1 MRAARYHG
9 PGDIR
14 IETVPD
20 PAPGPG
26 EVLVRP
32 LHNGLCG
39 TDLHQFYDGPM
50 SPAPLPIIVGHE
62 FSAEVVELGADAG
75 DRPTGDREPLAPGDL
90 VAVAPLWTCG
100 TCTPCSAG
108 FHNLC
113 EQMLCHGMGT
123 GGGGLAEYTV
133 VHRSMTHRLP
143 PGVSAT
149 AGALAEPLSVAY
161 HAVRQSRPEPGRPT
175 VVFGAGPIG
184 IGCFL
189 GLRALGVEEVVVVE
203 PAADRRRAAA
213 AVGAETVLDPAGT
226 DVVAHVLE
234 LTHGAGVPVA
244 IDAAGAE
251 SAFRTAMRVTGRRG
265 RLVPVAAYVE
275 PFPFNPSEAMLNEI
289 EIIASFSY
297 NDEFP
302 TVLAHLASGRYPTD
316 AWVEHIP
323 FETHTDAYPRMRDG
337 TIIKAM
343 VDVQER

>member
-1 MRAARYHG
+1 VRAARYHG

-50 SPAPLPIIVGHE
+50 APVPLPIVVGHE
-62 FSAEVVELGADAG
+62 FSAEVVELGAGDDPPGAG
-75 DRPTGDREPLAPGDL
+75 GALAPGDL

-100 TCTPCSAG
+100 GCAHCAAG
-108 FHNLC
+108 HHNLC
-113 EQMLCHGMGT
+113 EQMMCHGMGT
-123 GGGGLAEYTV
+123 AGGGLAEYTV
-133 VHRSMTHRLP
+133 VKRSMAHRLP
-143 PGVSAT
+143 DGVTAS

-161 HAVRQSRPEPGRPT
+161 HAVRQSRPEPGRPA

-189 GLRALGVEEVVVVE
+189 GLRAEGVDEVLVVE
-203 PAADRRRAAA
+203 PAADRRAAA
-213 AVGAETVLDPAGT
+213 ASVGAETVLDPAAT
-226 DVVAHVLE
+226 DVVAHVME
-234 LTHGAGVPVA
+234 LTKGAGVPVT

-251 SAFRTAMRVTGRRG
+251 AAFRTAMRVTGRRG
-265 RLVPVAAYVE
+265 RLVPVAAYLE
-275 PFPFNPSEAMLNEI
+275 PFAFNPSDAMLNEI

-302 TVLAHLASGRYPTD
+302 IVLGHLASGRYPTD
-316 AWVEHIP
+316 SWVEHIP
-323 FETHTDAYPRMRDG
+323 FDTHTDAYPRMRAG
-337 TIIKAM
+337 TVIKAM
-343 VDVQER
+343 VDVQPR

>member
-1 MRAARYHG
+1 VRAALYHG
-9 PGDIR
+9 PGDVR

-50 SPAPLPIIVGHE
+50 APVPLPIIVGHV
-62 FSAEVVELGADAG
+62 FSGEVVELGPG
-75 DRPTGDREPLAPGDL
+75 DTPGALAPGDL

-100 TCTPCSAG
+100 ECTHCSAG
-108 FHNLC
+108 HHNLC
-113 EQMLCHGMGT
+113 EQMMCHGMGT

-133 VHRSMTHRLP
+133 VKASMAHRLP
-143 PGVSAT
+143 DGVSAE

-161 HAVRQSRPEPGRPT
+161 HAVRQSRPEPGRPA

-189 GLRALGVEEVVVVE
+189 GLRAEGVEDVIVVE
-203 PAADRRRAAA
+203 PAEDRRAAA
-213 AVGAETVLDPAGT
+213 STVGAETVLDPAAT

-234 LTHGAGVPVA
+234 HTRGAGVPVA
-244 IDAAGAE
+244 IDAAGVEA
-251 SAFRTAMRVTGRRG
+251 AFRSALRVTGRRG
-265 RLVPVAAYVE
+265 RLVPVAAYLE
-275 PFPFNPSEAMLNEI
+275 PFAFNPSDAMLDEI

-302 TVLAHLASGRYPTD
+302 VVLGHLASGRYPTEP
-316 AWVEHIP
+316 WVEHVA
-323 FETHTDAYPRMRDG
+323 FDAHTDAYPRMRAG

-343 VDVQER
+343 VDVQPR

>member
-1 MRAARYHG
+1 MRAALYYG
-9 PGDIR
+9 PGDVR

-26 EVLVRP
+26 EVLIRP

-39 TDLHQFYDGPM
+39 TDLHQFFDGPM

-62 FSAEVVELGADAG
+62 CAGEVVELGAGAG
-75 DRPTGDREPLAPGDL
+75 EAPGAVAVGDL

-100 TCTPCSAG
+100 DCTPCSAG

-123 GGGGLAEYTV
+123 AGGGLAEYTV
-133 VHRSMTHRLP
+133 VREKMTHKLP
-143 PGVSAT
+143 DGVSAT

-161 HAVRQSRPEPGRPT
+161 HAVRQSRPEPGRPA

-189 GLRALGVEEVVVVE
+189 GLRAMGIDEVIVVE
-203 PAADRRRAAA
+203 PAPDRRAAA
-213 AVGAETVLDPAGT
+213 LVVGADVVLDPSTT

-234 LTHGAGVPVA
+234 HTLGAGVPVS

-251 SAFRTAMRVTGRRG
+251 AAFRTALRVTGRRG

-275 PFPFNPSEAMLNEI
+275 PFPFNPSEAMLYEI
-289 EIIASFSY
+289 EIVASFSY
-297 NDEFP
+297 NDEFE
-302 TVLAHLASGRYPTD
+302 TVLGHLAAGRYPTD
-316 AWVEHIP
+316 AWVEHVP
-323 FETHTDAYPRMRDG
+323 FETHTDAYDRMRAG
-337 TIIKAM
+337 SIIKAM
-343 VDVQER
+343 VDVQPR

>member
-1 MRAARYHG
+1 MRAALYYG
-9 PGDIR
+9 PGDVR
-14 IETVPD
+14 IETVAD

-26 EVLVRP
+26 EVLIRP

-62 FSAEVVELGADAG
+62 CAGEVVELGVGAG
-75 DRPTGDREPLAPGDL
+75 TAPGAIAVGDL

-100 TCTPCSAG
+100 DCTPCSAG

-133 VHRSMTHRLP
+133 VREKMTHKLP
-143 PGVSAT
+143 DGVSAT

-161 HAVRQSRPEPGRPT
+161 HAVRQSRPEPGQPA

-189 GLRALGVEEVVVVE
+189 GLRAMGVDEVIVVE
-203 PAADRRRAAA
+203 PAADRRAAA
-213 AVGAETVLDPAGT
+213 SAVGASTVLDPAAT

-234 LTHGAGVPVA
+234 QTKGAGVPVS

-251 SAFRTAMRVTGRRG
+251 AAFRTALRVTGRRG

-275 PFPFNPSEAMLNEI
+275 PFAFNPSEAMLYEI
-289 EIIASFSY
+289 EIVASFSY
-297 NDEFP
+297 NDEFD
-302 TVLAHLASGRYPTD
+302 TVLGHLAAGRYPTD
-316 AWVEHIP
+316 AWVEHVP
-323 FETHTDAYPRMRDG
+323 FDTHTDAYERMRAG
-337 TIIKAM
+337 SIIKAM
-343 VDVQER
+343 VDVQAP

>member
-1 MRAARYHG
+1 MRAALYYG
-9 PGDIR
+9 PGDVR

-26 EVLVRP
+26 ELLIRP

-62 FSAEVVELGADAG
+62 CSGEVVELGAGVTPDTIKPDAIKV
-75 DRPTGDREPLAPGDL
+75 GDL

-108 FHNLC
+108 HHNLC
-113 EQMLCHGMGT
+113 EAMLCHGMGT
-123 GGGGLAEYTV
+123 GGGGLSEYTV
-133 VHRSMTHRLP
+133 VRERMAHKLP
-143 PGVSAT
+143 DGVSAS

-161 HAVRQSRPEPGRPT
+161 HAVRQSRPEPGRPA

-189 GLRALGVEEVVVVE
+189 GLRALGVDEVIVVE
-203 PAADRRRAAA
+203 PAPDRRAAA
-213 AVGAETVLDPAGT
+213 AALGAELVIDPTST
-226 DVVAHVLE
+226 DVVAHVLDQ
-234 LTHGAGVPVA
+234 TGGAGVPVS
-244 IDAAGAE
+244 IDAAGVEA
-251 SAFRTAMRVTGRRG
+251 SFRAALRVTGRRG
-265 RLVPVAAYVE
+265 RLVPVAAYVA
-275 PFPFNPSEAMLNEI
+275 PFAFNPSEAMLYEI
-289 EIIASFSY
+289 EIVASFSY

-302 TVLAHLASGRYPTD
+302 TVLGHLAAGRYPTD
-316 AWVEHIP
+316 GWVEHVP
-323 FETHTDAYPRMRDG
+323 FATHTDAYGRMRDG

-343 VDVQER
+343 VDVQAS